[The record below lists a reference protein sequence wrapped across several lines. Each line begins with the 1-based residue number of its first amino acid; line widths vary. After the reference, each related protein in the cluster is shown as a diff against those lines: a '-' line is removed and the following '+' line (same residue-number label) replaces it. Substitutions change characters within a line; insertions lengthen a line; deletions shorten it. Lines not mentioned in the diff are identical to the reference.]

1 MNEDRLTASVVKRLL
16 DESASQV
23 PPHIQDRLNL
33 AIAKSVQLHSE
44 KHGSQSHAKQIKN
57 NSNHGSIGG
66 WFQQVSEWF
75 NRPALSMAVSALFI
89 AGAAFGVAQFGL
101 ENSDARISETAD
113 LDAAILSDDL
123 PPDAYL
129 DKGFINY
136 ATELDK
142 NNPIPAEDGIEQWM
156 DSLPADFTTSI

>member
-1 MNEDRLTASVVKRLL
+1 MNEERLTANVVKRLL
-16 DESASQV
+16 DESAGHVS
-23 PPHIQDRLNL
+23 PDIQDKLNL

-44 KHGSQSHAKQIKN
+44 KYGAAKPGKGMEVSSWLKN
-57 NSNHGSIGG
+57 
-66 WFQQVSEWF
+66 VSDWF

-101 ENSDARISETAD
+101 ENYDARISETAD

-129 DKGFINY
+129 DNGFINY
-136 ATELDK
+136 ATELQK
-142 NNPIPAEDGIEQWM
+142 QNAIPAEDGIEQWM

>member
-1 MNEDRLTASVVKRLL
+1 MNEDRLTANVVKRLL
-16 DESASQV
+16 DESAGQV

-33 AIAKSVQLHSE
+33 AISKSVQLHAE
-44 KHGSQSHAKQIKN
+44 KHGQHAKSRQANAGKIADL
-57 NSNHGSIGG
+57 
-66 WFQQVSEWF
+66 FQQFSEWF

-89 AGAAFGVAQFGL
+89 AGAVFGVAQFGL
-101 ENSDARISETAD
+101 ENYDAHISETAD

-129 DKGFINY
+129 DPGFINY
-136 ATELDK
+136 ATELQK
-142 NNPIPAEDGIEQWM
+142 NNAIPAEDGIEQWM

>member
-1 MNEDRLTASVVKRLL
+1 MNEDRLTANVVKRLL
-16 DESASQV
+16 DESAGQV

-33 AIAKSVQLHSE
+33 AITKSVQLHAE
-44 KHGSQSHAKQIKN
+44 KHGTKQAN
-57 NSNHGSIGG
+57 VGRLGG
-66 WFQQVSEWF
+66 QVSGLFQQFSEWF

-101 ENSDARISETAD
+101 ENYDARISETAD

-129 DKGFINY
+129 DNGFINY
-136 ATELDK
+136 ATELEK

>member
-1 MNEDRLTASVVKRLL
+1 MNEERLTANVVKRLL
-16 DESASQV
+16 DESAGHVS
-23 PPHIQDRLNL
+23 PDIQDKLNL

-44 KHGSQSHAKQIKN
+44 KHGAAKPVKDMQVPSWLKN
-57 NSNHGSIGG
+57 V
-66 WFQQVSEWF
+66 FDWF
-75 NRPALSMAVSALFI
+75 NRPALSLAVSALFI

-101 ENSDARISETAD
+101 ENYDARISETAD

-129 DKGFINY
+129 DNGFINY
-136 ATELDK
+136 ATELQK
-142 NNPIPAEDGIEQWM
+142 QNAIPAEDGIEQWM